1 MEGKDNI
8 MSILKSITPIKYK
21 FSKKNREFDKTFKT
35 MSLQNLMKSLDYHP
49 KLQDEFAPSPE
60 FLNNKNKYEINFKN
74 SNEYIKELSDLNNLP
89 LVVSNKNCLKDGKFN
104 EDFDI
109 NPLSNKEEKMKVL
122 ENKEKRKKERLEE
135 KFKRFKILKED
146 DSNVDSLKYNPNYD
160 FIRKKIYSVHIRPP
174 TPKKVKLAKIE
185 NEKNS
190 EKKKKKKNF
199 LGSNNITNQNNNQTQ
214 NIKQNLNQNS
224 SIITFDKSKTDLIN
238 NNINSSINS
247 IRNSSRKDIGS
258 NKNINNSII
267 FNESNTN
274 RSNSSKMRFPELN
287 NGNSNNLNSRNMPKT
302 KPKLFNLKN
311 KLKMFDKNS
320 FTNLDYNTVEI
331 NKSTNI
337 DDISLFH
344 QDREKFSSIHSMRN
358 INSSKKIYL
367 PSIKKNYKKPLKSR
381 TKRKDGIKNTIYFK
395 KMLGRKDSLFGDQS
409 LNLVSYFP
417 NYDFFRPH
425 IPTTIFKYK
434 KDEDNYKKYI
444 TGKIIRGY
452 NYSPEKYFVFDYG
465 KDKPKKS
472 NLYRERIKMIE
483 ILKEKAE

>member
-109 NPLSNKEEKMKVL
+109 DPLSNKEEKMKVL

-174 TPKKVKLAKIE
+174 TPKKVKQAKIE

-190 EKKKKKKNF
+190 EKKRKNF
-199 LGSNNITNQNNNQTQ
+199 LDSNNITNQNNNQTQ

-287 NGNSNNLNSRNMPKT
+287 NQT
-302 KPKLFNLKN
+302 
-311 KLKMFDKNS
+311 
-320 FTNLDYNTVEI
+320 
-331 NKSTNI
+331 
-337 DDISLFH
+337 
-344 QDREKFSSIHSMRN
+344 Q
-358 INSSKKIYL
+358 
-367 PSIKKNYKKPLKSR
+367 
-381 TKRKDGIKNTIYFK
+381 
-395 KMLGRKDSLFGDQS
+395 
-409 LNLVSYFP
+409 
-417 NYDFFRPH
+417 
-425 IPTTIFKYK
+425 
-434 KDEDNYKKYI
+434 
-444 TGKIIRGY
+444 II
-452 NYSPEKYFVFDYG
+452 
-465 KDKPKKS
+465 
-472 NLYRERIKMIE
+472 
-483 ILKEKAE
+483 